1 MNKLELLW
9 ELEIQNIILDDI
21 IKKRDDFKKENMD
34 RDTEE
39 KTKKTIRSLE
49 ILDNNIGVI
58 KTAVIKYENTLS
70 QYEYEIKVLDDKLY
84 KDNITDIKQ
93 LEYLGFEKEQLNKE
107 LRKIESE
114 MMAYMEEEEILEKKH
129 STNTI
134 ILKELE
140 KKTNED
146 TSKLTKELETLESL
160 LKEKEKEIEE
170 IVGKL
175 DTDSLRQ
182 YNSLRERKDKPI
194 VNVRDNICLGCYM
207 KVPMY
212 QLEDLRKRS
221 DLINC
226 ESCGRILYLR
236 DK

>member
-9 ELEIQNIILDDI
+9 ELEIQNLSLDGIREKIDAFNRENEN
-21 IKKRDDFKKENMD
+21 RDVHG
-34 RDTEE
+34 
-39 KTKKTIRSLE
+39 KTQKTIRNLE
-49 ILDNNIGVI
+49 ILDNNIGII
-58 KTAVIKYENTLS
+58 KSAVAKYENSLS
-70 QYEYEIKVLDDKLY
+70 QYEYEIELIDNKLY

-107 LRKIESE
+107 LKKVETE
-114 MMAYMEEEEILEKKH
+114 MIAYMEEEEILEKKH
-129 STNTI
+129 LENTAI
-134 ILKELE
+134 FEKLE
-140 KKTNED
+140 KKANED
-146 TSKLTKELETLESL
+146 TSKTMKELEALESL
-160 LKEKEKEIEE
+160 LKEKENDIAK
-170 IVGKL
+170 IVERL
-175 DTDSLRQ
+175 DADSLRQ

>member
-9 ELEIQNIILDDI
+9 ELEIQNLSLDGIIEKIDA
-21 IKKRDDFKKENMD
+21 FNKENAS
-34 RDTEE
+34 RDTDG
-39 KTKKTIRSLE
+39 KTKKAIRNLE

-58 KTAVIKYENTLS
+58 KSAVAKYENSLS
-70 QYEYEIKVLDDKLY
+70 QYEYEIELIDDKLY

-107 LRKIESE
+107 LKKVETE
-114 MMAYMEEEEILEKKH
+114 MIAYMEEEEILEKKH
-129 STNTI
+129 IDNTAI
-134 ILKELE
+134 FEKLE
-140 KKTNED
+140 KKANED
-146 TSKLTKELETLESL
+146 TSKTIKELEALESL
-160 LKEKEKEIEE
+160 LKEKENEIEKIIE
-170 IVGKL
+170 KL
-175 DTDSLRQ
+175 DADSLRQ

-221 DLINC
+221 DLIHC

-236 DK
+236 EK